1 MKTKHAHKPLFPS
14 TAMMAAAAALTLFFG
29 AAGNSWAQKAEGL
42 ASTPPMGWNS
52 WNKFACDIDERLI
65 RETADAMVK
74 TGMKD
79 AGYQYV
85 NIDDCWQG
93 QRDADGNIQPDPKR
107 FPSGMKALADY
118 VHGKGLKLG
127 IYSDAGATTCGGR
140 PGSRGHEYQDALVYA
155 RWGIDYVKYDW
166 CDTPGMSAEP
176 AYTTMRDAIAKAGR
190 PMVFSICEWG
200 MSKPWE
206 WAGKVGHLW
215 RTTPDI
221 YNCFDCQFNPGFST
235 GLGVL
240 RILDKHAD
248 ANLRNFAGPGHWN
261 DMDMLEVGNGMSE
274 DEDRAHLSIW
284 AMLASPLILGNDL
297 RSLSEPT
304 RRILTNPGVIAVN
317 QDKLGVQALR
327 VLVDGPLEFYAKP
340 LDGGDWALMFLNRS
354 NQPADV
360 RHDWKKQVLVDDLS
374 KRSVD
379 FKQAV
384 YRWSD
389 LWSKKTGDTSGK
401 LEARLAPHSVL
412 MLRLTGPAKP

>member
-1 MKTKHAHKPLFPS
+1 MKTKHATHKLLFTS
-14 TAMMAAAAALTLFFG
+14 KAIMAAAAALTLFIG
-29 AAGNSWAQKAEGL
+29 AAGNCWAQKSEGL
-42 ASTPPMGWNS
+42 ASTPQMGWNS
-52 WNKFACDIDERLI
+52 WNKFACEIDERLI

-74 TGMKD
+74 TGLKD
-79 AGYQYV
+79 AGFQYV

-140 PGSRGHEYQDALVYA
+140 PGSRGYEYQDARTYA
-155 RWGIDYVKYDW
+155 RWEIDYVKYDW
-166 CDTPGMSAEP
+166 CNTPGMNAEP
-176 AYTTMRDAIAKAGR
+176 AYSTMRDAIAAAGR

-200 MSKPWE
+200 MSRPWE
-206 WAGKVGHLW
+206 WAGKVGHSW

-221 YNCFDCQFNPGFST
+221 YNCFDCEFSPGLST

-240 RILDKHAD
+240 RILDKQKD
-248 ANLRNFAGPGHWN
+248 LRKFAGPGHWN

-284 AMLASPLILGNDL
+284 AMMASPLILGNDL
-297 RSLSEPT
+297 RTMSEST
-304 RRILTNPGVIAVN
+304 RRILTNPGVIAVS

-327 VLVDGPLEFYAKP
+327 VLADGPLEVYAKP
-340 LDGGDWALMFLNRS
+340 LDGGEWALMFLNRS
-354 NQPADV
+354 NQPADL
-360 RHDWKKQVLVDDLS
+360 RHDWKKQVLTDDLS
-374 KRSVD
+374 QRSAD
-379 FKQAV
+379 FKQTV

-389 LWSKKTGDTSGK
+389 LWSKKTGDTSSK

>member
-1 MKTKHAHKPLFPS
+1 MKRIAQLVLGIVLG
-14 TAMMAAAAALTLFFG
+14 AAAC
-29 AAGNSWAQKAEGL
+29 GNSWAQKAEGL
-42 ASTPPMGWNS
+42 ADTPQMGWNS
-52 WNKFACDIDERLI
+52 WNKFACEIDERLI

-74 TGMKD
+74 QGLKD

-85 NIDDCWQG
+85 NIDDCWHG
-93 QRDADGNIQPDPKR
+93 QRDADGNIHPDPKR

-140 PGSRGHEYQDALVYA
+140 PGSRGHEYQDARTYA
-155 RWGIDYVKYDW
+155 SWGIDYVKYDW
-166 CDTPGMSAEP
+166 CNVQSLDAEA

-190 PMVFSICEWG
+190 PMLFSICEWG
-200 MSKPWE
+200 INKPWE
-206 WAGKVGHLW
+206 WAGQVGHSW

-221 YNCFDCQFNPGFST
+221 YNCFDCEFSPGLST

-240 RILDKHAD
+240 RILDKQAG
-248 ANLRNFAGPGHWN
+248 LRKFAGPGHWN

-284 AMLASPLILGNDL
+284 AMMASPLILGNDL
-297 RSLSEPT
+297 RSMSEST

-327 VLVDGPLEFYAKP
+327 VLADGPLEVYAKP
-340 LDGGDWALMFLNRS
+340 LDGGQWALMFLNRS

-360 RHDWKKQVLVDDLS
+360 HHDWKKQVLIDDLS

-379 FKQAV
+379 FKQTV

-389 LWSKKTGDTSGK
+389 LWSKKTGDTSSK
-401 LEARLAPHSVL
+401 LETRLAPHSVL
-412 MLRLTGPAKP
+412 MLLLTGPAKP

>member
-1 MKTKHAHKPLFPS
+1 MIGFEMNTKR
-14 TAMMAAAAALTLFFG
+14 TAQLVLGTLLGAAAC
-29 AAGNSWAQKAEGL
+29 GNSWAQKAEGL
-42 ASTPPMGWNS
+42 ASTPQMGWNS
-52 WNKFACDIDERLI
+52 WNKFACKIDERLI

-74 TGMKD
+74 QGLKD
-79 AGYQYV
+79 AGFQYV

-93 QRDADGNIQPDPKR
+93 QRDADGNIQPDPTR
-107 FPSGMKALADY
+107 FPSGMKALANY

-140 PGSRGHEYQDALVYA
+140 PGSRGHEYQDARTYA
-155 RWGIDYVKYDW
+155 SWGIDYVKYDW
-166 CDTPGMSAEP
+166 CNTPSMNAEA

-190 PMVFSICEWG
+190 PMLFSLCEWG

-206 WAGKVGHLW
+206 WAGQVGHSW

-221 YNCFDCQFNPGFST
+221 YNCFDCEFSPGLST

-240 RILDKHAD
+240 RILDRQAG
-248 ANLRNFAGPGHWN
+248 LRKFAGPGHWN

-284 AMLASPLILGNDL
+284 AMMASPLILGNDL
-297 RSLSEPT
+297 RSMSEST

-327 VLVDGPLEFYAKP
+327 VLADGPLEVYAKP
-340 LDGGDWALMFLNRS
+340 LDGGKWALMFLNRS
-354 NQPADV
+354 NQAADV
-360 RHDWKKQVLVDDLS
+360 HHDWKKQVLTDDLS
-374 KRSVD
+374 NRSVD
-379 FKQAV
+379 FKETV

-389 LWSKKTGDTSGK
+389 LWSKKTGDTSAT

-412 MLRLTGPAKP
+412 MLLLTGPAKP

>member
-1 MKTKHAHKPLFPS
+1 MNTKRIAQLVLGIFLG
-14 TAMMAAAAALTLFFG
+14 AAAC
-29 AAGNSWAQKAEGL
+29 GNSWAQKAEGL
-42 ASTPPMGWNS
+42 ADTPQMGWNS
-52 WNKFACDIDERLI
+52 WNKFACEIDERLI
-65 RETADAMVK
+65 RETADAMVEH
-74 TGMKD
+74 GLKD

-85 NIDDCWQG
+85 NIDDCWHG
-93 QRDADGNIQPDPKR
+93 QRDADGNIHPDPKR

-140 PGSRGHEYQDALVYA
+140 PGSRGHEYQDARTYA
-155 RWGIDYVKYDW
+155 SWGIDYVKYDW
-166 CDTPGMSAEP
+166 CNVDSLNAEA

-190 PMVFSICEWG
+190 PMLFSICEWG
-200 MSKPWE
+200 INKPWE
-206 WAGKVGHLW
+206 WAGQVGHSW

-221 YNCFDCQFNPGFST
+221 YNCFDCEFSPGLST

-240 RILDKHAD
+240 RILDRQAG
-248 ANLRNFAGPGHWN
+248 LRKFAGPGHWN

-284 AMLASPLILGNDL
+284 AMMASPLILGNDL
-297 RSLSEPT
+297 RSMSEST

-327 VLVDGPLEFYAKP
+327 VLADGPLEVYAKP
-340 LDGGDWALMFLNRS
+340 LDGGQWALMFLNRS

-360 RHDWKKQVLVDDLS
+360 HHDWKKQVLTDDLS

-379 FKQAV
+379 FKQTV
-384 YRWSD
+384 YGWSD
-389 LWSKKTGDTSGK
+389 LWSNKTGDTSST

-412 MLRLTGPAKP
+412 MLLLTGPAKP

>member
-1 MKTKHAHKPLFPS
+1 MKGFEMYTKR
-14 TAMMAAAAALTLFFG
+14 MAQLVLGIFLGVAAC
-29 AAGNSWAQKAEGL
+29 GNSWAQKFEGL
-42 ASTPPMGWNS
+42 ASTPQMGWNS

-93 QRDADGNIQPDPKR
+93 ERDADGNIQPDPKR

-127 IYSDAGATTCGGR
+127 IYSDGGATTCGGR
-140 PGSRGHEYQDALVYA
+140 PGSRGHEYQDARTYA
-155 RWGIDYVKYDW
+155 RWGIDYLKYDW
-166 CDTPGMSAEP
+166 CNTQGLNAEG

-190 PMVFSICEWG
+190 PMLFSACEWG
-200 MSKPWE
+200 ISKPWE
-206 WAGKVGHLW
+206 WAGQVAHSW

-221 YNCFDCQFNPGFST
+221 YNCFDCEFSPGLST

-240 RILDKHAD
+240 RILDRQAG
-248 ANLRNFAGPGHWN
+248 LRKFAGPGHWN

-284 AMLASPLILGNDL
+284 AMMASPLILGNDL
-297 RSLSEPT
+297 RTMSEST

-317 QDKLGVQALR
+317 QDRLGVQALR
-327 VLVDGPLEFYAKP
+327 VMADGPLEIYAKP
-340 LDGGDWALMFLNRS
+340 LDGGQWALMFLNRS
-354 NQPADV
+354 NQPVDV
-360 RHDWKKQVLVDDLS
+360 RHDWKAEVLTDGLS
-374 KRSVD
+374 NRSVD
-379 FKQAV
+379 FKRTV

-389 LWSKKTGDTSGK
+389 LWSTKTGDTSVN
-401 LEARLAPHSVL
+401 LQARLAPHSVL
-412 MLRLTGPAKP
+412 MLLLTGPTKPQGV